1 MNLKRYPSRADFVE
15 AMQFPQISFQAKEL
29 KESTLVYNG
38 SRLVQYSGGYTT
50 VFPIHKLN
58 GEKYAL
64 RLWNADIGEAK
75 IRTSAISKYLKVN
88 KCKYFVAFQ
97 YVENA
102 VLVAGELHPAVLMD
116 WVDGLNL
123 KDYVNLHINDSTIIK
138 KLAEDLRLMFD
149 YLTKLG
155 IAHGDLQHGNI
166 LVRNNGD
173 IVLVDYDSMYVKD
186 LLGKKDIIKGLPG
199 YQHPERV
206 NNHYTN
212 DVLDNFSQIVIYLS
226 LLVFTDK
233 PELWEKYCR
242 TEDLLFS
249 ANDFKNPQKSSL
261 LRALKKND
269 DKFLSF
275 LSAQLEVELGKKDF
289 RTLRS
294 LEEVVKGFTDEGNT
308 SNTKVNLNHT
318 LKKVKTSIWADKVK
332 NIVDKF

>member
-149 YLTKLG
+149 CVIPTRNARNGQLFTNYGVL
-155 IAHGDLQHGNI
+155 NI
-166 LVRNNGD
+166 RN
-173 IVLVDYDSMYVKD
+173 
-186 LLGKKDIIKGLPG
+186 KK
-199 YQHPERV
+199 HE
-206 NNHYTN
+206 
-212 DVLDNFSQIVIYLS
+212 
-226 LLVFTDK
+226 
-233 PELWEKYCR
+233 
-242 TEDLLFS
+242 EDLSPIDHTCGCFTCNNYSRAYIRHLDKCNDILAARLMSIHNVYFYQEFMGQIRS
-249 ANDFKNPQKSSL
+249 AIDND
-261 LRALKKND
+261 
-269 DKFLSF
+269 
-275 LSAQLEVELGKKDF
+275 
-289 RTLRS
+289 S
-294 LEEVVKGFTDEGNT
+294 LED
-308 SNTKVNLNHT
+308 LI
-318 LKKVKTSIWADKVK
+318 KKTENNYISL
-332 NIVDKF
+332 